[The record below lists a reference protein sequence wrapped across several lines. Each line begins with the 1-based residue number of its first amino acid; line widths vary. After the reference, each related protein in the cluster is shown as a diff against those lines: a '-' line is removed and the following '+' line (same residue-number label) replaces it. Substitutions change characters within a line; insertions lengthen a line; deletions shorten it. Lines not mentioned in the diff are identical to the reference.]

1 MDQDQEEVMDF
12 TKLRYALYLRKS
24 TDDKERQQRSIEDQ
38 KAECIEM
45 AARIG
50 LTIVKPYYEDHRSA
64 KIANNRPDF
73 TRMLE
78 DLQKGKFDAIL
89 AWHPDR
95 IARNM
100 EDGGQIFNLI
110 DKKTIK
116 DLKFVTH
123 YFTND
128 ASGKMLLGISFTLA
142 TYYSANLAQNV
153 KRSFKRSLQEGISSG
168 TPKHGYIRTE
178 EGIYMPDS
186 KNFDLVKEAWQMRLR
201 GHGLREISDW
211 LNENDYRRIIKDKKS
226 KNYGKKILMTFQTL
240 SDVFKDPFYYGVLFQ
255 TGKQVNLCDAYGFTP
270 MINEDEYNEV
280 QRLTGTTV
288 SRFIQNK
295 RRTYYPLRG
304 LIKCAYCDHNMSP
317 GASKGQHGDRKR
329 YLYYRCINSACT
341 RTKKSIRAIK
351 IFEAIYMILGDGVE
365 LDAKDYAAYQQ
376 KLVSQSDRDSVA
388 WQTELRSKEGSLKAV
403 KSRIKRIGEKLI
415 DYSQD
420 SPVWKINHDR
430 LLQLETER
438 KTIEA
443 RLAELRENKVDP
455 KKDLLTI
462 EQFLNLAKKASIKV
476 KAANETG
483 KDRICRII
491 FLNLYVDELKVT
503 DYQLTKAFSK
513 LKKLHSVR
521 PGQRDYTR
529 T

>member
-1 MDQDQEEVMDF
+1 
-12 TKLRYALYLRKS
+12 
-24 TDDKERQQRSIEDQ
+24 
-38 KAECIEM
+38 
-45 AARIG
+45 
-50 LTIVKPYYEDHRSA
+50 
-64 KIANNRPDF
+64 
-73 TRMLE
+73 
-78 DLQKGKFDAIL
+78 
-89 AWHPDR
+89 
-95 IARNM
+95 
-100 EDGGQIFNLI
+100 
-110 DKKTIK
+110 
-116 DLKFVTH
+116 
-123 YFTND
+123 
-128 ASGKMLLGISFTLA
+128 
-142 TYYSANLAQNV
+142 
-153 KRSFKRSLQEGISSG
+153 
-168 TPKHGYIRTE
+168 
-178 EGIYMPDS
+178 
-186 KNFDLVKEAWQMRLR
+186 
-201 GHGLREISDW
+201 
-211 LNENDYRRIIKDKKS
+211 
-226 KNYGKKILMTFQTL
+226 
-240 SDVFKDPFYYGVLFQ
+240 
-255 TGKQVNLCDAYGFTP
+255 
-270 MINEDEYNEV
+270 
-280 QRLTGTTV
+280 
-288 SRFIQNK
+288 
-295 RRTYYPLRG
+295 
-304 LIKCAYCDHNMSP
+304 MSP